1 MADYVFVDEWDVRA
15 PIESV
20 FDALADARTY
30 PEWWAPVYK
39 QVDADGPP
47 RVGSTSTQRFKGKL
61 PYTLTTQSRIT
72 RLERPHLIAGDVVG
86 DLSGHG
92 LWTLTERGD
101 LTHVRFDWTVRADRP
116 LIRVLTPVARPIFR
130 WNHAYAIARA
140 IDGLEPYLRSKSGV
154 RD

>member
-1 MADYVFVDEWDVRA
+1 MIGREARSASLHSRRPQKQPARAVPSSGWEMADYVFVDEWDVRA

-61 PYTLTTQSRIT
+61 RTRSR
-72 RLERPHLIAGDVVG
+72 RNPG
-86 DLSGHG
+86 S
-92 LWTLTERGD
+92 RGSSA
-101 LTHVRFDWTVRADRP
+101 H
-116 LIRVLTPVARPIFR
+116 I
-130 WNHAYAIARA
+130 
-140 IDGLEPYLRSKSGV
+140 
-154 RD
+154 